1 MNIFE
6 YPRKYRKL
14 ILKHTHVHQ
23 NLRFDGRCH
32 VGCSHCMF
40 SANMDEEKN
49 AFNTMTKERVDRLM
63 DLVTDSNTGYL
74 LISGGGE
81 IFLEPELIYQIVEKT
96 SADITW
102 LATRCV

>member
-1 MNIFE
+1 
-6 YPRKYRKL
+6 
-14 ILKHTHVHQ
+14 
-23 NLRFDGRCH
+23 
-32 VGCSHCMF
+32 MF

-96 SADITW
+96 SADIT
-102 LATRCV
+102 